1 MNILQ
6 FTENGWAKDD
16 ILIQH
21 IMEAMD
27 TTKQQDFVFCVSLQG
42 RGDYPEEK
50 VIEKPEVTV
59 EGIEDEALKNRW
71 EYYINQ
77 VYGMDEFAGNLV
89 KAVEERNE
97 PSVIVF
103 YGDHLPTLGLK
114 AEDLKGR
121 YLYNTN
127 YVIWDNI
134 GLKKEDRNIPA
145 YQIMADV
152 FERLDIHSGTVF
164 NYHQER
170 RKTKGYLKDLELLQY
185 DILYG
190 RQFVYS
196 GKDMPV
202 KAPHM
207 VMGVRNVTVTD
218 VIEHLNGS
226 SSLYGENF
234 TSNSKV
240 FVNGTRQKSSFL
252 NNTRIELPETNLN
265 EGDVLT
271 VIQMGSSN
279 TVFRASDEYVY
290 RGGKLIVRAGT
301 GTDTSKSWQEQKP
314 LEE

>member
-1 MNILQ
+1 MCSSDL
-6 FTENGWAKDD
+6 
-16 ILIQH
+16 
-21 IMEAMD
+21 
-27 TTKQQDFVFCVSLQG
+27 
-42 RGDYPEEK
+42 
-50 VIEKPEVTV
+50 
-59 EGIEDEALKNRW
+59 
-71 EYYINQ
+71 
-77 VYGMDEFAGNLV
+77 
-89 KAVEERNE
+89 
-97 PSVIVF
+97 VIVF